1 MAQHPFAGA
10 LVPEE
15 FDREDPRVSSVMV
28 EIRRDQYLDSGPG
41 GTPRVA
47 SVESLGEA
55 VAELALEFLA
65 G

>member
-1 MAQHPFAGA
+1 M
-10 LVPEE
+10 PEE